1 MSGVGLVFC
10 APANEGLCL
19 CVFEARAWSKLVIKI
34 ACICHIVRAYM
45 LPTVRVIKLEFG
57 HLSAEIRKFCKNFLH
72 NA

>member
-1 MSGVGLVFC
+1 M
-10 APANEGLCL
+10 EGLCL

-45 LPTVRVIKLEFG
+45 LSTVRAIKLEFG

>member
-45 LPTVRVIKLEFG
+45 LPTVRAIKPEFG